1 MDEVL
6 QELRALNARFE
17 AFEVHMNKRLD
28 AIDGTLSQLMAL
40 VVANNEDIMENRQEI
55 KSLRELVEANSEAIE
70 RIESRFTQKIS
81 QIDSNSHD
89 IQRLLNAFNAKY
101 PGYLE

>member
-6 QELRALNARFE
+6 QELRALNARFD
-17 AFEVHMNKRLD
+17 AFEEHINSRLD
-28 AIDGTLSQLMAL
+28 SIDSELTKLMVL
-40 VVANNEDIMENRQEI
+40 VVANHDDIMGNRDAIQN
-55 KSLRELVEANSEAIE
+55 LRSLVEANSEAIE
-70 RIESRFTQKIS
+70 RIESRFTRKIS

-89 IQRLLNAFNAKY
+89 IQRLLEAFNSKY